1 MNPFDNAV
9 FFASAYQLA
18 ELPPDSGAE
27 VAFAGRSNVGKS
39 SAINALTNRTR
50 LAFSSKTPG
59 RTQTINFFALGN
71 GRHLVDL
78 PGYGY
83 AAVSAD
89 VKKHWGLVVSTYLRQ
104 RNCLNGLVLL
114 MDARHPM
121 TATDRQL
128 IDWFAPTGRG
138 IHILLTK
145 ADKLRPA
152 AGRRVLR
159 DVSAQLPRHHGRCT
173 AQLFS
178 SRLKEGV
185 DEARAVVAGWLDPA
199 AIR

>member
-1 MNPFDNAV
+1 MNPFDQAV
-9 FFASAYQLA
+9 FFASAYQLS
-18 ELPPDSGAE
+18 ELPPDTGAE

-39 SAINALTNRTR
+39 SAINALTKRTR

-59 RTQTINFFALGN
+59 RTQTINFFALGEN
-71 GRHLVDL
+71 RHLVDL

-83 AAVSAD
+83 AAVAAD
-89 VKKHWGLVVSTYLRQ
+89 TRRHWGLVVSTYLQQ
-104 RNCLNGLVLL
+104 RKCLKGLILL

-121 TATDRQL
+121 TETDQQL
-128 IDWFAPTGRG
+128 ITWFAPTGKA

-152 AGRRVLR
+152 AGRQLLR
-159 DVSAQLPRHHGRCT
+159 EVSAQLPQHHGHCS

-178 SRLKEGV
+178 SRLKDGV
-185 DEARAVVAGWLDPA
+185 EQARTVIMGWLE
-199 AIR
+199 

>member
-1 MNPFDNAV
+1 MNPFDHAV
-9 FFASAYQLA
+9 FFASAYQLS
-18 ELPPDSGAE
+18 ELPPDAGAE

-59 RTQTINFFALGN
+59 RTQTINFFALG
-71 GRHLVDL
+71 GQRHLVDL

-83 AAVSAD
+83 AAVAAD
-89 VKKHWGLVVSTYLRQ
+89 TRAHWGVVISTYLQRRQ
-104 RNCLNGLVLL
+104 CLRGLVLL

-121 TATDRQL
+121 GDADRQL
-128 IDWFAPTGRG
+128 IDWFAPTGRP

-152 AGRRVLR
+152 AGRSVLGA
-159 DVSAQLPRHHGRCT
+159 VAAQLPHHCT

-178 SRLKEGV
+178 SRLKDGV
-185 DEARAVVAGWLDPA
+185 EQARSVVAEWLE
-199 AIR
+199 

>member
-1 MNPFDNAV
+1 MNPFDHAV
-9 FFASAYQLA
+9 FFASAYQLT

-71 GRHLVDL
+71 GRYLVDL

-83 AAVSAD
+83 AAVAAD
-89 VKKHWGLVVSTYLRQ
+89 TRNHWGLVVSTYLQQ
-104 RNCLNGLVLL
+104 RKCLNGLVVL

-121 TATDRQL
+121 TAADRQL
-128 IDWFAPTGRG
+128 IEWFAPGGRD

-159 DVSAQLPRHHGRCT
+159 EVSAQLPRHHGRCT

-185 DEARAVVAGWLDPA
+185 DEARAVILEWLE
-199 AIR
+199 